1 MNQAE
6 LRKWRSMPRPKRPI
20 PIPYVFLAFSLPD
33 LQVCPTKASTH
44 FLRSWL
50 GWVKQVE
57 TPEKLGRGPTFHLN
71 SVRLKG
77 FLWGKQFLC
86 GSSGRTGEP
95 FLGTTASRSPPSTS
109 DSKGASE
116 PGGTPLGFVDQASNP
131 GFLMGTSEEE
141 THPTVLRGSL
151 THSDSA
157 SPANRSHSCRAAAR
171 NAMKGHR
178 HLG

>member
-6 LRKWRSMPRPKRPI
+6 LRKWCSMPRPQRPI

-50 GWVKQVE
+50 GWVKQVK

-95 FLGTTASRSPPSTS
+95 FLGTVNLEGHPS
-109 DSKGASE
+109 DSLIRHLI
-116 PGGTPLGFVDQASNP
+116 LGFSWEPQ
-131 GFLMGTSEEE
+131 EEE
-141 THPTVLRGSL
+141 THPTVLRGGL